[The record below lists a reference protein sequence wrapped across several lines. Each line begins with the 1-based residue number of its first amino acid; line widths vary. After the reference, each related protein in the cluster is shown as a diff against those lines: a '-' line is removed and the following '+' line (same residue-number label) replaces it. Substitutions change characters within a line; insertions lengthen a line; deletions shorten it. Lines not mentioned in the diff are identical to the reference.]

1 MNITVA
7 DGPVPGVTVVALRGE
22 LGVNTVQPLQ
32 DALDDVIARPGSR
45 VVVDLAGLEFCD
57 SIGLSSFVEAHRRSS
72 ATGGFVRLA
81 APNPFLLRVLAVVG
95 LLGRVPVYDTV
106 PAACT
111 GDDTRLSQ
119 PPSVA

>member
-22 LGVNTVQPLQ
+22 LGVDTVQPLQ

-57 SIGLSSFVEAHRRSS
+57 SIGLSSFVEAHRRS
-72 ATGGFVRLA
+72 AAAGGFLRLA
-81 APNPFLLRVLAVVG
+81 APTPFLLRVLAVVG
-95 LLGRVPVYDTV
+95 LLGRVPVYETV

-111 GDDTRLSQ
+111 GDETRLSQ
-119 PPSVA
+119 RPSVA